1 MRELLSLTDPGEEPY
16 CVRMSAEAVEVMLGY
31 RQHIE
36 NTLLATDGAGM
47 RAWLNRARGHAQRL
61 ALVLHVIEH
70 GLDAVTCEIE
80 AKSASAAVALMNA
93 YEEHAGIAFDLMD
106 ESPLLKRS
114 RTMLGWLRSRNAEG
128 ETLTVREAHRSH
140 QRWGSVRECR
150 EVLAEL
156 HGRGWIWMESK
167 DASTFVVHPDLC
179 KSDDSDDRRRR
190 M

>member
-1 MRELLSLTDPGEEPY
+1 
-16 CVRMSAEAVEVMLGY
+16 
-31 RQHIE
+31 
-36 NTLLATDGAGM
+36 
-47 RAWLNRARGHAQRL
+47 
-61 ALVLHVIEH
+61 
-70 GLDAVTCEIE
+70 
-80 AKSASAAVALMNA
+80 MNA
-93 YEEHAGIAFDLMD
+93 HEEHAGIAFDLMD